1 MRVSLTTLRRLIAL
15 ISLGQMHTV
24 ASAPSAGCANATDA
38 ADVKVDS
45 MSKIDLGNREYL
57 IYVPSSY
64 KPTVPAPLIL
74 SYHGGSRDAQHQ
86 AALDQFNS
94 TFFNKDYLVAY
105 PDSVDVS
112 PMPVV
117 TIRWK
122 LIKDDRAFGKVLR
135 E

>member
-1 MRVSLTTLRRLIAL
+1 MRLSLTTLERLIAL
-15 ISLGQMHTV
+15 ISLGQLYIV
-24 ASAPSAGCANATDA
+24 SAAPSAGCANATDA
-38 ADVKVDS
+38 ADIKLDS
-45 MSKIDLGNREYL
+45 MSKVDLGNREYL
-57 IYVPSSY
+57 FYVPSTY

-112 PMPVV
+112 SHAIPSKGPSNGVRQ
-117 TIRWK
+117 TRK
-122 LIKDDRAFGKVLR
+122 ERC
-135 E
+135 

>member
-1 MRVSLTTLRRLIAL
+1 MRLSFITLRRLIAL
-15 ISLGQMHTV
+15 ISLGQTIYKV
-24 ASAPSAGCANATDA
+24 AAAPSAGCANATDA
-38 ADVKVDS
+38 ADIKLDS
-45 MSKIDLGNREYL
+45 MSKVDLGNREYL
-57 IYVPSSY
+57 FYVPSSY

-112 PMPVV
+112 S
-117 TIRWK
+117 
-122 LIKDDRAFGKVLR
+122 RAGLNKIPSSSVLQSQSD
-135 E
+135 